1 MRDQHKYKWRM
12 VVLIIMLFILLS
24 AVVARLFFLNVVDR
38 NFLLQQSNVR
48 IVRKQTIPAY
58 RGMILDRTGI
68 PLAIST
74 PLDSIWVNPRQFN
87 ATAGQRKSIANDLG
101 LDLKQMNSR
110 IKSSFIAGKEFIYL
124 KRMNSPALGEKI
136 KQLHAKGV
144 FIQREYKRYYP
155 EAEVAAHV
163 VGLTNVDDRGQE
175 GLELAYDSWLSGKDG
190 MKKVLKDRLGH
201 VIKNVAILQQPSQG
215 KNINLSIDHRI
226 QYLAYRVLKWQVDK
240 YHAASGSVMVLDAK
254 TGEILADVNQPSYN
268 PNDRPKD
275 HDGRFRNRA
284 FTDIFEPGSTIKP
297 FTIALALSSGHY
309 TPTSTINTSPGKMR
323 IGGYTIKDDGLD
335 YGVLSLTQ
343 VLKKSSNIGA
353 AKIMLSLPPQDYSHL
368 LRKIGFGQSTHSGFP
383 GEASGLLLERKHW
396 YPSVVATLAYGYG
409 IAVTTAQL
417 AQGYQVLSDHGIKM
431 PLTFLMREKRVAGT
445 RVLSAKVADE
455 VIKMLRTVVSKGG
468 TGWRAR
474 VRGYTV
480 AGKTGT
486 AYIAGPSGYD
496 KHKFI
501 ASFVGVA
508 PATNPRLVIAVVV
521 RDPQGQHFGGI
532 VAAPVFSKIMTG
544 ALRYMKVQP
553 DNLIAVHKSAIAA

>member
-1 MRDQHKYKWRM
+1 MREQHKYRWR
-12 VVLIIMLFILLS
+12 VIVLVIALFLLLCL
-24 AVVARLFFLNVVDR
+24 VVARLFFLNVIDR
-38 NFLLQQSNVR
+38 SFLLQQSNVR
-48 IVRKQTIPAY
+48 IVRKQKIPSY
-58 RGMILDRTGI
+58 RGMILDRSGV

-74 PLDSIWVNPRQFN
+74 PLDSIWVNPRQFH
-87 ATAGQRKSIANDLG
+87 ATSEQRKAIADYLGVDLQ
-101 LDLKQMNSR
+101 QMNKR
-110 IKSSFIAGKEFIYL
+110 IQSAFISGKEFIYL
-124 KRMNSPALGEKI
+124 KRMNSPAVGEKVT
-136 KQLHAKGV
+136 QLHVKGV

-155 EAEVAAHV
+155 EAEVTAHV
-163 VGLTNVDDRGQE
+163 VGLTNVDDHGQE
-175 GLELAYDSWLSGKDG
+175 GLELAFDSWLSGKDG
-190 MKKVLKDRLGH
+190 LKKVIKDRLGH
-201 VIKNVAILQQPSQG
+201 VIKNVAILKQPSQG
-215 KNINLSIDHRI
+215 ENIHLSIDHRI

-240 YHAASGSVMVLDAK
+240 YHAASGSVVVLDAK

-284 FTDIFEPGSTIKP
+284 LTDIFEPGSTIKP

-309 TPTSTINTSPGKMR
+309 VPTSTIDTSPGKMR

-335 YGVLSLTQ
+335 YGVLTLTQ

-368 LRKIGFGQSTHSGFP
+368 LRKIGFGQKTLSDFP
-383 GEASGLLLERKHW
+383 GEASGLLLDRKHW

-409 IAVTTAQL
+409 IAVTTIQL
-417 AQGYQVLSDHGIKM
+417 AQGYQVLADHGIKM
-431 PLTFLMREKRVAGT
+431 PLTFLRRNNVVKGE
-445 RVLSAKVADE
+445 RVLSAKVSDE
-455 VIKMLRTVVSKGG
+455 VIKMLTTVVSKGG

-508 PATNPRLVIAVVV
+508 PASDPRLVIAVVV

-532 VAAPVFSKIMTG
+532 VAAPAFSKIMTG
-544 ALRYMKVQP
+544 ALRYMKVKP
-553 DNLIAVHKSAIAA
+553 DDLLAVQKKSTVA